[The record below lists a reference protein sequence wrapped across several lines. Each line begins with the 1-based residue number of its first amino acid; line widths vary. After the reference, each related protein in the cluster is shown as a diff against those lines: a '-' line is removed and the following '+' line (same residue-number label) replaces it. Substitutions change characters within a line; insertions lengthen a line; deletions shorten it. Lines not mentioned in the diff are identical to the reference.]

1 MIEGQLPVEV
11 SEITSRLVS
20 FPGPSGMQLV
30 GYVDGGAEA
39 VWNERVVILAPR
51 YGETKK
57 NNLQLAYVLVAN
69 GFKVLRFDQTNH
81 MGDSDGTMDQF
92 TLSGAADDILAAVD
106 YIDRF
111 YEPAEVVL
119 VTLSLSARCGFRAC
133 SKDAR
138 ISRFVSLVG
147 MFDMD
152 RTLQAIYNR
161 DFFGELKAGATWNK
175 VDILGFEIE
184 GSKFYQDLVQTDM
197 LNLSGT
203 LADAEKVEVP
213 VLHLRAENDLWVA
226 HEDVDEVM
234 SRCRSGRVMTIP
246 DVGHE
251 INENPEAFK
260 FVIKEV
266 VAFCSDGLP
275 PSEAGVMV
283 PAKKVLL
290 GQNRVERKQLQE
302 SIKFTDTEGEFWGE
316 YLGKFGII
324 EDAKY
329 YVEYFGKMAELLGG
343 VQSNDVLLDA
353 GCGNG
358 FFGISIIRSLIHNLS
373 AKKVFPHPIH
383 YCGVDFTSCG
393 LSRSYSR
400 HVPELIDLHQQLSSE
415 FREIAYS
422 YRKLDFDSVGGANGG
437 RLPFADGSLDKICC
451 SLVLSYL
458 KDPLSLMQEFYRIL
472 RPGGV
477 AVVSS
482 MKPGCDMTVLYH
494 SYVTQGSE
502 AKTELEA
509 GNEQDASGLLSAA
522 GRIKLKRDAGVYQ
535 FFEFEELEQL
545 AALSGFENTRSCRS
559 FGNQANLIRLVK

>member
-1 MIEGQLPVEV
+1 
-11 SEITSRLVS
+11 
-20 FPGPSGMQLV
+20 MQVV
-30 GYVDGGAEA
+30 GYMDAGAEE
-39 VWNERVVILAPR
+39 VWNERVVILTPR

-57 NNLQLAYVLVAN
+57 NNLQLAYTLVAN

-81 MGDSDGTMDQF
+81 IGESDGTMDQF

-184 GSKFYQDLVQTDM
+184 GSRFYQDLVQADM

-203 LADAEKVEVP
+203 LADAEKVKVP

-226 HEDVDEVM
+226 HEDVDNVI
-234 SRCRSGRVMTIP
+234 SRCRSGKVLTIP
-246 DVGHE
+246 EVGHE
-251 INENPEAFK
+251 INENPAALR
-260 FVIKEV
+260 FVIQEV
-266 VAFCSDGLP
+266 VAFCLDGQP
-275 PSEAGVMV
+275 QSHAAPMV

-290 GQNRVERKQLQE
+290 GQNRLERTQLQA
-302 SIKFTDTEGEFWGE
+302 SIKFTDTESEFWGE

-343 VQSNDVLLDA
+343 IQSNDILLDA

-358 FFGISIIRSLIHNLS
+358 FFGISIIRSLVHDLS
-373 AKKVFPHPIH
+373 VKKEFPHPIH
-383 YCGVDFTSCG
+383 YCGVDLTSHG
-393 LSRSYSR
+393 LGRSYSR
-400 HVPELIDLHQQLSSE
+400 HVPELIDLQQQLSGE
-415 FREIAYS
+415 YRGIAYS
-422 YRKLDFDSVGGANGG
+422 YRKLDFDAVGGADGG
-437 RLPFADGSLDKICC
+437 RLPFADGSVNKICC

-458 KDPLSLMQEFYRIL
+458 KEPLELMREFHRIL
-472 RPGGV
+472 KPGGV

-494 SYVTQGSE
+494 NYVTQGSE
-502 AKTELEA
+502 KQTELESE
-509 GNEQDASGLLSAA
+509 NEQDASVLLSAA
-522 GRIKLKRDAGVYQ
+522 GRIKLKKDTGVYQ

-545 AALSGFENTRSCRS
+545 AALSGFGDTRSCRS